1 MQGQITLVNWQDYI
15 HGDPEILNGK
25 PVIRGTRLSL
35 DFMLRLFAAGWTE
48 EQVLQ
53 EYPGLEVEELQA
65 VFAFAADC
73 MGDDQVLVL
82 ASNRGQ

>member
-1 MQGQITLVNWQDYI
+1 MVNWQDYI
-15 HGDPEILNGK
+15 HSDPHILNGK
-25 PVIRGTRLSL
+25 PVIRGTRLSV

-53 EYPGLEVEELQA
+53 EYPGLEPAELQA

-73 MGDDQVLVL
+73 MGDDRILVL
-82 ASNRGQ
+82 ASNKGQ